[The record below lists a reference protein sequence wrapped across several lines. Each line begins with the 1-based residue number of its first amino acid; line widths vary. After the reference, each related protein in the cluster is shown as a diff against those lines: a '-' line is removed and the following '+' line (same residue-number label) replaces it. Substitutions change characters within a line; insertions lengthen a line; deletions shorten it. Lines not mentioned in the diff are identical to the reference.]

1 MGRSITTR
9 IETLLCV
16 FQTAPHFWAI
26 ESLAFLMLQPLEH
39 CTVNFEVSN
48 PVHLD
53 DARRLR
59 GAISQV
65 MQRTEFHNHVGQK
78 LNYVE
83 PFIRYDTSFGRLAA
97 IGICNG
103 AMLLK
108 ELPRFQSLRLGQNDV
123 DVHRQTMTPSRVE
136 VGAVEK
142 SIRYRFVSE
151 CLPLNQENHDR
162 WRRMHQSEKS
172 ELMRRILVGNVL
184 SFAKGIGMSVT
195 ARLEA
200 ECELAAVGFRTLKP
214 GVRLLG
220 FTGEFSV
227 NFKLPPMWGLGK
239 STSRGFGTVQQ
250 LEEGK

>member
-1 MGRSITTR
+1 MNADVATT
-9 IETLLCV
+9 TL
-16 FQTAPHFWAI
+16 I
-26 ESLAFLMLQPLEH
+26 EH
-39 CTVNFEVSN
+39 CIVGFDVSQA
-48 PVHLD
+48 VDLD

-59 GAISQV
+59 GAISHV
-65 MQRTEFHNHVGQK
+65 MQRPEFHNHLGQK

-83 PFIRYDTSFGRLAA
+83 PLIRYVASSGRLSAV
-97 IGICNG
+97 GICNG

-108 ELPRFQSLRLGQNDV
+108 ELPRFQSLRLGQTDV
-123 DVHRQTMTPSRVE
+123 DVHRQTTTPSRVE

-142 SIRYRFVSE
+142 SIHYRFASE
-151 CLPLNQENHDR
+151 CLPLNQENHNC
-162 WRRMHQSEKS
+162 WRRLDQSEKS
-172 ELMRRILVGNVL
+172 ELMRRILIGNIL

-195 ARLEA
+195 ARLQA
-200 ECELAAVGFRTLKP
+200 DCELVPVGFRTLKP

>member
-1 MGRSITTR
+1 MNAEVATT
-9 IETLLCV
+9 TL
-16 FQTAPHFWAI
+16 I
-26 ESLAFLMLQPLEH
+26 EH
-39 CTVNFEVSN
+39 CIVSFQVSQAVNLE
-48 PVHLD
+48 

-59 GAISQV
+59 GAIAQV
-65 MQRTEFHNHVGQK
+65 MQRFEFHNHLGQK

-83 PFIRYDTSFGRLAA
+83 PLIRYLELSGKLNAV
-97 IGICNG
+97 GICNG

-108 ELPRFQSLRLGQNDV
+108 ELPRFQSLRLGQNVV
-123 DVHRQTMTPSRVE
+123 DVHRQTTTPSRVE
-136 VGAVEK
+136 VGPVEK

-151 CLPLNQENHDR
+151 CLPLNQENDQQ
-162 WRRMHQSEKS
+162 WRRMNQAERSD
-172 ELMRRILVGNVL
+172 LLRRILIGNIL

-195 ARLEA
+195 IRLEA
-200 ECELAAVGFRTLKP
+200 DCELVPVGFRTLKP

-250 LEEGK
+250 LEDEK

>member
-1 MGRSITTR
+1 MNADVAITTL
-9 IETLLCV
+9 I
-16 FQTAPHFWAI
+16 
-26 ESLAFLMLQPLEH
+26 EH
-39 CTVNFEVSN
+39 CIVNFQVSQA
-48 PVHLD
+48 VSLE

-65 MQRTEFHNHVGQK
+65 MQRSEFHNHLGQK

-83 PFIRYDTSFGRLAA
+83 PLIRYVASSGQLNAV
-97 IGICNG
+97 GICNG

-108 ELPRFQSLRLGQNDV
+108 ELPRFQSLRLGQNDI
-123 DVHRQTMTPSRVE
+123 DVHRQTTTPSRVE

-151 CLPLNQENHDR
+151 CLLLNQENHEQ

-172 ELMRRILVGNVL
+172 ELLRRIVIGNIL
-184 SFAKGIGMSVT
+184 SFAKGIGMSIT

-200 ECELAAVGFRTLKP
+200 DCELVPVGFRTLKP

-227 NFKLPPMWGLGK
+227 NFKLPSMWGLGK

-250 LEEGK
+250 LEDEK

>member
-1 MGRSITTR
+1 
-9 IETLLCV
+9 
-16 FQTAPHFWAI
+16 
-26 ESLAFLMLQPLEH
+26 MLQALEH
-39 CTVNFEVSN
+39 CTVSFEIST
-48 PVHLD
+48 PVRIE

-65 MQRTEFHNHVGQK
+65 MQRPEFHNHIGEK
-78 LNYVE
+78 LNYLE
-83 PFIRYDTSFGRLAA
+83 PLIRYDTSFGRLAA

-108 ELPRFQSLRLGQNDV
+108 ELPRFQSLRLGDNDI
-123 DVHRQTMTPSRVE
+123 DVHRQTTTPSRVE

-142 SIRYRFVSE
+142 TMRYRFASE

-162 WRRMHQSEKS
+162 WQRIHQSEKS
-172 ELMRRILVGNVL
+172 ELMRRIVIGNIL

-200 ECELAAVGFRTLKP
+200 ECALNPVGFRTLKP

-227 NFKLPPMWGLGK
+227 NFKLPPLWGLGK

-250 LEEGK
+250 LEDGE